1 MRRLIS
7 SFQSTDSVVVPYNY
21 IYSLAN
27 ENPREFYYFLIKE
40 QNGTK
45 DPGGMMDALQQN
57 RVPQRYGLHDI
68 IIMNQENS
76 HPRGALS
83 NVKWR

>member
-1 MRRLIS
+1 
-7 SFQSTDSVVVPYNY
+7 
-21 IYSLAN
+21 
-27 ENPREFYYFLIKE
+27 
-40 QNGTK
+40 
-45 DPGGMMDALQQN
+45 MDALQQN